1 MSNSEIITKETII
14 DTLQDISKQA
24 DSTLESCIKSLE
36 SIRSSKKINETN
48 LRQLINVWREL
59 DSLRDLFF
67 TRILN
72 SLKRGDMIKG

>member
-1 MSNSEIITKETII
+1 MPNSDTITKETII

-24 DSTLESCIKSLE
+24 DSTLESCIKTLGG
-36 SIRSSKKINETN
+36 IRDSKKINESN
-48 LRQLINVWREL
+48 LRQLVNVWREL